1 MYDGPWEL
9 LSLSKFFSYIWTTVS
24 NVMEDETFDSYIEL
38 TVVKPSLG
46 TAS

>member
-24 NVMEDETFDSYIEL
+24 NVMEDETLDSYIEL